1 MGIGTEG
8 VEVFLS
14 CVTSKKFI
22 LFAKILSTKKGPRS
36 AVGHGDPLLKHGGG
50 LTELRSWIGRR
61 NNDGMAD
68 GIETE
73 MGQV

>member
-1 MGIGTEG
+1 MGIGTAG

-14 CVTSKKFI
+14 RVTSKKII

-36 AVGHGDPLLKHGGG
+36 AVGDPLLKHGGG
-50 LTELRSWIGRR
+50 LMELRSWIGRR